1 MDGNLINNF
10 PSTKSAI
17 FMDGDLSAPNER
29 HVSDGSRSGLNICLR
44 FAD

>member
-17 FMDGDLSAPNER
+17 FMDGDLSAPNEQP
-29 HVSDGSRSGLNICLR
+29 VIDGSQMIILIHNGKPL
-44 FAD
+44 

>member
-10 PSTKSAI
+10 LSTKTPI
-17 FMDGDLSAPNER
+17 FMDVDLSAPNER
-29 HVSDGSRSGLNICLR
+29 PVSDGSRSGLNISLR